1 MFSSYSI
8 YFYFFYGLSFLYIL
22 ISMGLYFLQ
31 YGFQSFDEVI
41 HIFFGQYQWREDTEN
56 VGAAATGKAM
66 LFVDELT
73 ANFLVRNVEAGAYHQ
88 TTPIT
93 SVRSSVQKV
102 WLSPFSYPLPSHFL
116 AKAEAAIFCC
126 FSVMLVSEEGRTK
139 SEEFI
144 SNSCV
149 VSSCWQ
155 R

>member
-56 VGAAATGKAM
+56 VGAAATAKAM

-73 ANFLVRNVEAGAYHQ
+73 ANFLVRNVEDGAYHQ

-102 WLSPFSYPLPSHFL
+102 WLSPFSFPLPSHF
-116 AKAEAAIFCC
+116 FWRRQRQQ
-126 FSVMLVSEEGRTK
+126 F
-139 SEEFI
+139 F
-144 SNSCV
+144 V
-149 VSSCWQ
+149 VSLACS
-155 R
+155 